1 MKKIINYAL
10 LLSLVILSPSV
21 CSELPHDKK
30 RAAHDDL
37 NNGPTKKYKI
47 PGDQDLEFTS
57 FAENLFDTMLATH
70 SRTCINNDVADL
82 VEAIKTDQFDV
93 AKRLIEK
100 GIDLKQKDNE
110 FSILALAIQCNDDN
124 SHDEIINLLI
134 DNGATI
140 AYHSLIERS
149 ALPLAPLEAAINHHQ
164 NRLAKRLIGHYDI
177 PLSERTLFAAFQSG
191 NQEMALIILLDLK
204 HLRYPINATY
214 NTEKLRRAVGNFI
227 PSWVVEKK
235 VFDAYKI
242 KQMIR
247 AKEIELLE
255 IE

>member
-10 LLSLVILSPSV
+10 LLSLVILSSSL
-21 CSELPHDKK
+21 CSELPHGKK
-30 RAAHDDL
+30 RASHDDL
-37 NNGPTKKYKI
+37 NNAPTKKYKTA
-47 PGDQDLEFTS
+47 GDQDLKFTS
-57 FAENLFDTMLATH
+57 FAENLFDTMLPTH
-70 SRTCINNDVADL
+70 SRTYINNDVADL
-82 VEAIKTDQFDV
+82 IEAIKTDQFDV

-100 GIDLKQKDNE
+100 GIYLKQKDNE

-140 AYHSLIERS
+140 AYDSLIERG
-149 ALPLAPLEAAINHHQ
+149 ALPLNPFEAAINQH
-164 NRLAKRLIGHYDI
+164 NNTLAKRLIGHYGI

-191 NQEMALIILLDLK
+191 NQEMALIILHELK
-204 HLRYPINATY
+204 HLRSPINATY
-214 NTEKLRRAVGNFI
+214 NPDQLRQAVGNFI

-235 VFDAYKI
+235 IFDAYKI
-242 KQMIR
+242 KQMAR
-247 AKEIELLE
+247 AKQVELLE